1 MTQERLNGL
10 AMVVIENNFLEDLK
24 IEELI
29 ENFIA
34 NNTRRVLLFK
44 E

>member
-10 AMVVIENNFLEDLK
+10 AMLAIENNYLEDIK

-29 ENFIA
+29 EDFISK
-34 NNTRRVLLFK
+34 NSRRMSLFA
-44 E
+44 